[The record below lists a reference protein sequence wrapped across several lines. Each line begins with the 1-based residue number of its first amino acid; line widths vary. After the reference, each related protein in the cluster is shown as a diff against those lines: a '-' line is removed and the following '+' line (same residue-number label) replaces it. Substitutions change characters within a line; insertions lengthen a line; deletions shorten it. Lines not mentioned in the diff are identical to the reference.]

1 MIEDTFSPITALGEV
16 ENKID
21 FDEMHRKAVIDVRK
35 KVDRPPLA
43 ISIGLDDREYGQDRI
58 RFPLR
63 FGTFGNISLIKGE
76 EKARKS
82 FLKSLLLSCAIG
94 GNANNYSDKIVGHD
108 LSDKYI
114 VDIDTE
120 QGDYDVW
127 LAATR
132 IPKMVGSYP
141 ENYLPIAL
149 RGKNPVQIMAYLEW
163 LFMESEYRNKLG
175 IVSIDGFVDCM
186 NDFNSQTESKE
197 FITKLMDWSKISM
210 SHITGIL
217 HVNPGSEKARGHAGT
232 IIQQKCETVVM
243 IKDGGDHSE
252 VICKVGRGKKF
263 KDFAIKIDD
272 DWLPYEYEGYLPMD
286 AALNLK

>member
-1 MIEDTFSPITALGEV
+1 MFKRLSLEDAVEELEV
-16 ENKID
+16 NYSHIHKSSLID
-21 FDEMHRKAVIDVRK
+21 LK
-35 KVDRPPLA
+35 KQVDRPPLA
-43 ISIGLDDREYGQDRI
+43 ISIGLDDREYGVDRV
-58 RFPLR
+58 RFPIR

-76 EKARKS
+76 EKTRKS

-94 GNANNYSDKIVGHD
+94 GNANNYCQNIVGHD
-108 LSDKYI
+108 LSDKY
-114 VDIDTE
+114 VFDIDTE

-127 LAATR
+127 LAASR
-132 IPKMVGSYP
+132 IPKMVGTYP
-141 ENYLPIAL
+141 ENYMPIAL
-149 RGKNPVQIMAYLEW
+149 RGKNPNEICGYLEW

-197 FITKLMDWSKISM
+197 FITKLMDWSKVSM

-232 IIQQKCETVVM
+232 IIQQKCETVVL
-243 IKDGGDHSE
+243 IKDGGEYSE

-263 KDFAIKIDD
+263 KSFAIKIDN
-272 DWLPYEYEGYLPMD
+272 DWLPYEYENYIPLDSG
-286 AALNLK
+286 LNLQ